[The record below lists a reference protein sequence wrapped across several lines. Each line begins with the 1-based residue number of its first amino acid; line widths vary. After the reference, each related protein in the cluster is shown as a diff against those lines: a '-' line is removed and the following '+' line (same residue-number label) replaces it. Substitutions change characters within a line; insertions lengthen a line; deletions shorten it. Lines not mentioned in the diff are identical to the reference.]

1 MATVLI
7 PIPDMDSTH
16 RGRSQLASSHRPR
29 ARRRVRHRKRP
40 AGCRRRHHGF
50 RARPRCLVEGA
61 GFGRSGRCRR
71 FLRATRDARAA
82 YAQMLESAEHPPH
95 RLDRRRTRRR
105 RRATASR
112 RPPRARGM
120 RSYIDS
126 EVLQRLVVDAFRREM
141 LVAAICHGMLLA
153 ARSVDP
159 STGRSVLDV
168 AELTYDRPGR

>member
-1 MATVLI
+1 
-7 PIPDMDSTH
+7 
-16 RGRSQLASSHRPR
+16 
-29 ARRRVRHRKRP
+29 
-40 AGCRRRHHGF
+40 
-50 RARPRCLVEGA
+50 
-61 GFGRSGRCRR
+61 
-71 FLRATRDARAA
+71 
-82 YAQMLESAEHPPH
+82 
-95 RLDRRRTRRR
+95 
-105 RRATASR
+105 
-112 RPPRARGM
+112 M